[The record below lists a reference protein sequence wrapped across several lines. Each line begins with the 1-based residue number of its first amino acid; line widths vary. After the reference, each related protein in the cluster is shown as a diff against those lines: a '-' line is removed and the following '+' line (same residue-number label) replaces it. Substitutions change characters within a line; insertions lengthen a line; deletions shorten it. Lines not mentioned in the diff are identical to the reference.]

1 MSPRRRR
8 RSRGDS
14 ERSPVKR
21 RSRALSVASDAARV
35 VRPLDQLSMAIWE
48 RILRFAVDR
57 SVDAISPRPPRRPD
71 ALLAPLRGITCQ
83 ADACCRKLARQAAKS
98 RVTLR
103 VASAKS
109 VSRRDVDA
117 IRAAPDDVRVLALAR
132 LDAEDHAV
140 RASWLQLF
148 ASMPGLRR
156 LDLGACRWSDPWLRP
171 VLEAASVKCPLVE
184 SLVLPGCDSPAQAYD
199 SEDDDG
205 ELNEERQGTRRRA
218 AAAGEARDG
227 YLLCERKDLG
237 TSEAPSIAAA
247 PEEDSTSD
255 TSDDDDEEEDDNS
268 NAEEE
273 NDDCETAADHAED
286 LLPVVYEALERW
298 FERGGIGGL
307 RQVRMASRPQDR
319 SLKQNSL
326 FLKAIARWCPGIQYL
341 DGWKGSFRMAYRH
354 RVHCL
359 DSMNVPID
367 VWTSFCDTCVH
378 LREFNWVVV
387 PFNDAFIQAFVRS
400 PKRDLCKLRVE
411 FRARPDEFPVMAGY
425 QFFATSL
432 PLLLS
437 GVPALEHLVIRGSS
451 AFLMQDM
458 ISDKLLLAL
467 ARRCPRLR
475 KLRLL
480 GNRRAA
486 YTNVTDLGVMALARL
501 PLQYLWF
508 DYYVCCSKCEVIV
521 DVLTSLESS
530 PPGHYAS
537 ARFVLE
543 TPLEH
548 GEELPSDWLTRT
560 RFALE
565 QRHPTLRL
573 QLTMEKRASEATVW
587 VSKFTFIAET
597 PAADMSERG
606 YSNSEIQEAVRVAMA
621 QLEELVP
628 HVQDDV
634 KRLGADGM
642 YADVLEANDE
652 SILVLQCVIAVKGS
666 SKRATF
672 IGFRTRSTE
681 KVVVGLKA
689 LTTPS
694 TNEVK
699 GPSVESPQNL
709 PEMSDEEFI
718 KYVTETVIAPMRR
731 STKHLRSI
739 ATWTSSFEDSSNFR
753 DVDYSPPFLAYLD
766 MQPTIDAVTAQ
777 EVVRIAVAR
786 LDMMIPGLADSVK
799 SYPITNM
806 ADPSVK
812 LWQIMTSPHDYMTC
826 HPAVKQYQVLRQI
839 NENVIVTQSV
849 EMVGPSHEVVMKMSV
864 AFRVIVN
871 GKCTVGSTT
880 LPYNSSMAYLAYPAN
895 GPIHSEVKGWVF
907 DADDGLMAYWPSF
920 RGCRVLG
927 PVYEDVELLNEMATV
942 VLADAL
948 RWETKTFHPIG

>member
-8 RSRGDS
+8 RSRGDT

-21 RSRALSVASDAARV
+21 RTRALSVASDAARV
-35 VRPLDQLSMAIWE
+35 ARPLDQLSMAMWE

-57 SVDAISPRPPRRPD
+57 PVDAISPRPPRRPD
-71 ALLAPLRGITCQ
+71 ALLAPLQGITCQ

-117 IRAAPDDVRVLALAR
+117 IRAAPDDVRALALAR

-237 TSEAPSIAAA
+237 TAGAPSIAAA

-255 TSDDDDEEEDDNS
+255 TSDDDEEEEEDDSS
-268 NAEEE
+268 NAEED
-273 NDDCETAADHAED
+273 DDCETAADHAED

-387 PFNDAFIQAFVRS
+387 PFNDAFIRAFVRS

-508 DYYVCCSKCEVIV
+508 DYYVCCSKWSVLALIEQHATASRVQRTVYLPVSSSEVIV

-587 VSKFTFIAET
+587 VSKFTF
-597 PAADMSERG
+597 
-606 YSNSEIQEAVRVAMA
+606 
-621 QLEELVP
+621 
-628 HVQDDV
+628 
-634 KRLGADGM
+634 
-642 YADVLEANDE
+642 
-652 SILVLQCVIAVKGS
+652 
-666 SKRATF
+666 
-672 IGFRTRSTE
+672 
-681 KVVVGLKA
+681 
-689 LTTPS
+689 
-694 TNEVK
+694 
-699 GPSVESPQNL
+699 PSVESPQNL
-709 PEMSDEEFI
+709 PEMSDEDFVT
-718 KYVTETVIAPMRR
+718 YVKEVIAPMRR

-753 DVDYSPPFLAYLD
+753 GADYSPPFLAYLD

-799 SYPITNM
+799 SCTGVAWHADLWLRDSVLHFRCSRTYPITNM
-806 ADPSVK
+806 ADPTLK
-812 LWQIMTSPHDYMTC
+812 LWHIMTSPHDYMTC

-839 NENVIVTQSV
+839 NKNVIVTQSV

-880 LPYNSSMAYLAYPAN
+880 LPYNSSMAYPAN